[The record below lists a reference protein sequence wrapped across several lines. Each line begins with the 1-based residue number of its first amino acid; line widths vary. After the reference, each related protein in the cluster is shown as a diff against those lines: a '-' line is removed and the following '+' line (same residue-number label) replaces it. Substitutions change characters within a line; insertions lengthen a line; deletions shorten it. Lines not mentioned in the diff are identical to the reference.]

1 MTINR
6 TQEANAEAIKPATK
20 MRHSFRKTPAEV
32 KEWFRKT
39 EEATGM
45 SKPAIISGIVMSFI
59 MRTNDQEK
67 ILSTTSP
74 KLNSKKCPKM
84 GNI

>member
-6 TQEANAEAIKPATK
+6 TQEANAEAIKPAIK

-45 SKPAIISGIVMSFI
+45 SKPAIISGIVMSFLLKSNNQGKNPP
-59 MRTNDQEK
+59 TKKTAVN
-67 ILSTTSP
+67 P
-74 KLNSKKCPKM
+74 VKCPKR

>member
-1 MTINR
+1 
-6 TQEANAEAIKPATK
+6 

-32 KEWFRKT
+32 KEPLRKT

-45 SKPAIISGIVMSFI
+45 SKPAIISGIVMTFI
-59 MRTNDQEK
+59 MKANGQEK
-67 ILSTTSP
+67 IPSMIP
-74 KLNSKKCPKM
+74 PRLNSKKCPKK